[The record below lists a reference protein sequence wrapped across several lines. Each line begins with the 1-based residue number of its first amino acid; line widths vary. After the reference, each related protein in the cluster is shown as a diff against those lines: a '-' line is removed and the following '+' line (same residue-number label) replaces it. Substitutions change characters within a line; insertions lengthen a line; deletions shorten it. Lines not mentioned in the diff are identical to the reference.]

1 MPATVHMLTMPKSET
16 TIGVSKQ
23 THELVKS
30 QKRAGESFDTLLQ
43 KMARQYEPEI
53 TGGEQLDV

>member
-1 MPATVHMLTMPKSET
+1 MSKSET

-30 QKRAGESFDTLLQ
+30 QKRGGESFDTLLQ
-43 KMARQYEPEI
+43 KMAHQYEPEFSG
-53 TGGEQLDV
+53 GGELDA

>member
-1 MPATVHMLTMPKSET
+1 MSKSET

-43 KMARQYEPEI
+43 KMVRQYEPEVP
-53 TGGEQLDV
+53 GGGQLDV